1 MGIFE
6 RLTGKTKLQKLE
18 EWRARIEWLE
28 STINEGDSRYS
39 DIKDQMNR
47 LRNVYDREN
56 ETLAG
61 IYAPPPP
68 NARRVHWTADEK
80 QAQVERVQHYKDQL
94 DELQEAH
101 ADWMKQHEAYREEL
115 ANLKKNRPGATKTD
129 IKALADQKQEIEA
142 AISRVQSAIET
153 PAPSLSEATELLQSE
168 VDILVAE
175 QDELAAAVGLGE
187 ASADELT
194 KAQNTLKKKQGELEK
209 AKQAESMA
217 ASAQRGYQKRLE
229 KLQTELEE
237 TDRLLREAVSSHV
250 DKVHADAAR
259 RMNEAQ
265 RQMNDVYQ
273 ELYAIHLLERAHGT
287 GRHLNPGEIRLAPPQ
302 YHNLPSWI
310 QNEVHSFKPNSDEA
324 NGRLQKLKAA
334 AGL

>member
-28 STINEGDSRYS
+28 NTISEDEARYS
-39 DIKDQMNR
+39 DIKGEMNR

-56 ETLAG
+56 DELARML
-61 IYAPPPP
+61 APPTG
-68 NARRVHWTADEK
+68 ARRFAYTE
-80 QAQVERVQHYKDQL
+80 QAKLRQAESTEQCKAQL

-101 ADWMKQHEAYREEL
+101 SGWMKQHEAYREEL
-115 ANLKKNRPGATKTD
+115 ASLKESRPGATKTD

-175 QDELAAAVGLGE
+175 QDELAAAAGLGE

-250 DKVHADAAR
+250 DKVHADAAK
-259 RMNEAQ
+259 RMNEVQ
-265 RQMNDVYQ
+265 RQMNDAYQ

-287 GRHLNPGEIRLAPPQ
+287 GRHFNPGEIRLAPPQ
-302 YHNLPSWI
+302 YHNLPSWMME
-310 QNEVHSFKPNSDEA
+310 EVHTFKPDSDEA
-324 NGRLQKLKAA
+324 NVRLQKLKAA

>member
-28 STINEGDSRYS
+28 QAIQEEEGMYS
-39 DIKDQMNR
+39 SLQDRHNR
-47 LRNVYDREN
+47 LKGHVQFEN
-56 ETLAG
+56 ERLE
-61 IYAPPPP
+61 IYLKP
-68 NARRVHWTADEK
+68 
-80 QAQVERVQHYKDQL
+80 VERSGSIHARSAAEREEQKDKVEKAEH
-94 DELQEAH
+94 ELQQFEAEH
-101 ADWMKQHEAYREEL
+101 GAWIKQHEAYREEL

-153 PAPSLSEATELLQSE
+153 PAPSLSEATQQLQSE

-229 KLQTELEE
+229 KLQTEQEE

-250 DKVHADAAR
+250 DKVHADAAK

-265 RQMNDVYQ
+265 RQMNDAYQ
-273 ELYAIHLLERAHGT
+273 ELYAIHLLERSHGT
-287 GRHLNPGEIRLAPPQ
+287 DRHLNPGEIRLAPPD

-310 QNEVHSFKPNSDEA
+310 QDEVHTFKPDSDEA
-324 NGRLQKLKAA
+324 SGRLQKLKAA